1 MTGASTETSE
11 LVLYEVED
19 GVAIL
24 TLNNPRRRNALSA
37 AVMLALKS
45 RLDDI
50 ADDRDVRVVIIGSDG
65 PVYSS
70 GHDLKELLEGDAE
83 DNAALFAT
91 CTTVMEAIRLLPQPV
106 IAEVGGLATAAGCQL
121 VASCDLAVASEEARF
136 ATPGVR
142 TGLFCTTPGVALA
155 RAVPQKKAI
164 EMLLTGMP
172 ISARE
177 ALQFGLV
184 SRVVPA
190 EELHERTMELA
201 QHVSAASP
209 YTLAIGKR
217 AFYAQI
223 GLDYGPAYE
232 VAERLMTENMQ
243 AHDAHE
249 GIDAF
254 LTKREPKWKGR

>member
-1 MTGASTETSE
+1 MTGASTETHD
-11 LVLYEVED
+11 LVLEEVQD
-19 GVAIL
+19 GVSVL
-24 TLNNPRRRNALSA
+24 TLNNPRRRNAVSSEL
-37 AVMLALKS
+37 LGRLKEK
-45 RLDDI
+45 LDAISGDEAI
-50 ADDRDVRVVIIGSDG
+50 RVVIIRAEG

-70 GHDLKELLEGDAE
+70 GHDLKELLEGDEE
-83 DNAALFAT
+83 DNAQVFGMAT
-91 CTTVMEAIRLLPQPV
+91 LVMEAIRTLPQPV

-121 VASCDLAVASEEARF
+121 VASCDLAVASEEAQF

-142 TGLFCTTPGVALA
+142 NGLFCITPGVALA
-155 RAVPQKKAI
+155 RAVPQKKAM
-164 EMLLTGMP
+164 EMLLTGLP
-172 ISARE
+172 ISAQE

-190 EELHERTMELA
+190 DELHERAMELA

>member
-1 MTGASTETSE
+1 MTGASTETRD
-11 LVLYEVED
+11 LVLDEVQD
-19 GVAIL
+19 GIAIL
-24 TLNNPRRRNALSA
+24 TLNNPRRRNAVSSEL
-37 AVMLALKS
+37 LARLKEK
-45 RLDDI
+45 LDAISGDE
-50 ADDRDVRVVIIGSDG
+50 AVRVVIIRADG

-70 GHDLKELLEGDAE
+70 GHDLKELLEGDE
-83 DNAALFAT
+83 EGNAHVFNMAT
-91 CTTVMEAIRLLPQPV
+91 LVMEAIRLLPQPV

-142 TGLFCTTPGVALA
+142 NGLFCITPGVALA
-155 RAVPQKKAI
+155 RAVPQKKAM
-164 EMLLTGMP
+164 EMLLTGLP
-172 ISARE
+172 ISAQE

-190 EELHERTMELA
+190 GELHERTMEVA
-201 QHVSAASP
+201 KHVSAASS

-232 VAERLMTENMQ
+232 VAEQLMTENMQ
-243 AHDAHE
+243 AHDARE
-249 GIDAF
+249 GLDAF
-254 LTKREPKWKGR
+254 LTKREPKWEGR

>member
-1 MTGASTETSE
+1 MTGASTEAQDLILDE
-11 LVLYEVED
+11 IQD

-24 TLNNPRRRNALSA
+24 TLNNPRRRNAVSSQLLA
-37 AVMLALKS
+37 RLKEKLDAVAVNEE
-45 RLDDI
+45 
-50 ADDRDVRVVIIGSDG
+50 VRVVIIRAEG

-70 GHDLKELLEGDAE
+70 GHDLKELLEGDEAN
-83 DNAALFAT
+83 NAHVFGMAT
-91 CTTVMEAIRLLPQPV
+91 IVMEAIRLLPQPV

-121 VASCDLAVASEEARF
+121 VASCDMAVASEEARF

-142 TGLFCTTPGVALA
+142 NGLFCITPGVALA
-155 RAVPQKKAI
+155 RAVPQKKAM
-164 EMLLTGMP
+164 EMLLTGLP
-172 ISARE
+172 ISADE

-190 EELHERTMELA
+190 DELHEQTMELA
-201 QHVSAASP
+201 RHISAASS

-217 AFYAQI
+217 SFYAQI

-232 VAERLMTENMQ
+232 VAEKLMTDNMQ

-254 LTKREPKWKGR
+254 LTKRSPEWKNR